1 MIEIEVKARCSPDI
15 LDNVRALG
23 AVYLATEN
31 HHDIYFNS
39 PQRDFRKTDEA
50 LRIRIKEG
58 GARLTY
64 KGPKLDAATK
74 SREEV
79 TVKLNDPVAMEKI
92 LTSLGFMHA
101 ADVKKHRDKYAL
113 GDVILALD
121 EVEGLGTFLEVEAVG
136 NEDWEVKR
144 EEVLRIAAHLGIG
157 ASIRQS
163 YLEMLEEASQSD
175 YNDPNL
181 INYYKYDK

>member
-1 MIEIEVKARCSPDI
+1 MIEIEVKARCGPDV
-15 LDNVRALG
+15 LDTIRALG

-39 PQRDFRKTDEA
+39 AHRDFRKTDEA

-58 GARLTY
+58 GAWLTY
-64 KGPKLDAATK
+64 KGPKLDAVTK

-79 TVKLNDPVAMEKI
+79 TVKLDDAVAMEKI
-92 LTSLGFMHA
+92 FASLGFVHA

-121 EVEGLGTFLEVEAVG
+121 EVEGLGAFLEVEAVG
-136 NEDWEVKR
+136 NEDWETKR
-144 EEVLRIAAHLGIG
+144 EEVLRVVAHLCTGNL
-157 ASIRQS
+157 IRQS
-163 YLEMLEEASQSD
+163 YLEMLEEASSD
-175 YNDPNL
+175 HNDP
-181 INYYKYDK
+181 I